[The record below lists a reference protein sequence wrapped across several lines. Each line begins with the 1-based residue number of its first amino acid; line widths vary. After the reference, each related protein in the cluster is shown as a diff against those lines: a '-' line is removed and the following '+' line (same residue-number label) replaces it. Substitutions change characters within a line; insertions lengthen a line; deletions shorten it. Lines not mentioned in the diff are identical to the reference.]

1 MYETASTGSSIKTR
15 QNGGH
20 TEVYDVLRRRYVRLT
35 PEERV
40 RQRFVRYLIDTK
52 GYPAALLANEVT
64 LDVGGVA
71 RRCDS
76 VLYRREG
83 AAPQMVIEYKAE
95 HVPITQHV
103 FQQIYA
109 YNSVLHADYLVVS
122 NGRTHYCCRV
132 DYGKGTVDF
141 LEEIPSYS
149 EL

>member
-1 MYETASTGSSIKTR
+1 MHETDLPAFGIKTR
-15 QNGGH
+15 DNGGR
-20 TEVYDVLRRRYVRLT
+20 TEVYDFLRQRYVRLT

-40 RQRFVRYLIDTK
+40 RQIFTHYLVDVK

-83 AAPQMVIEYKAE
+83 ATPRVVVEYKAPA
-95 HVPITQHV
+95 VPITQRV

-109 YNSVLHADYLVVS
+109 YNSVLHADYLIVT
-122 NGRTHYCCRV
+122 NGRDHYCCRV
-132 DYGKGTVDF
+132 DYKEGRVVF
-141 LEEIPSYS
+141 LEDIPHYS